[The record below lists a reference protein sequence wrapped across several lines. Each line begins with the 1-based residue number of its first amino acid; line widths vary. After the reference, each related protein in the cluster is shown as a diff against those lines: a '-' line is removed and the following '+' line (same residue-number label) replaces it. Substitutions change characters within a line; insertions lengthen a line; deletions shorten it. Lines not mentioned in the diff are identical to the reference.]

1 MAALCFDTSLE
12 MLPLLCCRR
21 TLRLQGD
28 LCRCLHK
35 GSPQAV
41 QAFVMLSACHVLQ
54 NSPQFIVQGFEVCT
68 PRKPKPILSTD
79 EGQKV
84 LRSHS

>member
-1 MAALCFDTSLE
+1 MAAICLDRSLKT
-12 MLPLLCCRR
+12 LQPLCCRR

-28 LCRCLHK
+28 LCRCLHE

-41 QAFVMLSACHVLQ
+41 QAVMLQ

-68 PRKPKPILSTD
+68 P
-79 EGQKV
+79 
-84 LRSHS
+84 